1 MTTRPP
7 ARAASTATSSAA
19 WSSTL
24 AILRGALMALM
35 VRRVVCA
42 YRQGFLPGEW
52 LQTWR
57 RLQRVLQRSRFD
69 VKATLAPLDDLP
81 AGTDVLVVPP
91 DLREDARAAVPSG
104 TPILVT
110 TAAAAPGG
118 FADLVQRLEAGVELS
133 AERFDPVELAC
144 KPKIVTYRGQTLL
157 D

>member
-1 MTTRPP
+1 
-7 ARAASTATSSAA
+7 
-19 WSSTL
+19 
-24 AILRGALMALM
+24 MALM

-57 RLQRVLQRSRFD
+57 RLQRVLQRARFD
-69 VKATLAPLDDLP
+69 VKATLAPLNELP
-81 AGTDVLVVPP
+81 SDTDVLVVPP
-91 DLREDARAAVPSG
+91 DLREDARTAVPPG

-110 TAAAAPGG
+110 TAAAAASA
-118 FADLVQRLEAGVELS
+118 FADLLQRFEAGEELT
-133 AERFDPVELAC
+133 AERFDPVELAA

>member
-1 MTTRPP
+1 
-7 ARAASTATSSAA
+7 
-19 WSSTL
+19 
-24 AILRGALMALM
+24 MALM

-57 RLQRVLQRSRFD
+57 RLQRVLQRACFD
-69 VKATLAPLDDLP
+69 VKATLAPLDELP
-81 AGTDVLVVPP
+81 ADTDVLVVPP
-91 DLREDARAAVPSG
+91 HLREEARAAVPPG

-110 TAAAAPGG
+110 SASAAAAA

-133 AERFDPVELAC
+133 AERLDPAEVTAR
-144 KPKIVTYRGQTLL
+144 PKIVRYRGQTLL